1 MKDLKF
7 LPKEIM
13 NLNEKKIISLN
24 KDYIKEFSKVY
35 LNPSKVDKF
44 LRKNSDRIEND
55 IKTKFKKLQLHKDF
69 AIYANG
75 GFGRKEM
82 FPSSDVDLSLIE
94 INKVKNYE
102 NLENFISFMWDRG
115 YKVGHSVRSISDI
128 KKISKKD
135 LKEFTS
141 YLTRRAIISNES
153 IDKKITKA
161 LSGLWTRNNFYNHK
175 FIEQQRRHSE
185 FHSSA
190 YNLEP
195 DLKESPGTLRD
206 FQSALWIL
214 QHCYNL
220 DTFDS
225 INEANVLDGEF
236 NKTLKAYNFIKSLRF
251 ATNIATEKNRLNFE
265 AQVEISTYAKLNKK
279 SSKLSVEKM
288 MKDFYENAS
297 ILSYFNE
304 IIYER
309 FNEKTES
316 IFSKK
321 IYGIYKNKN
330 KIGIRNCDL
339 KQNKDLIFDIFIEI
353 GKNKNINVIDTQ
365 TKSQIKKNINLIDKK
380 FRRDNFHSK
389 QFLEILRSKYNLSS
403 ILKTMKTLG
412 VLQAYIPE
420 FAEVV
425 GQMQFDLF
433 HIYTVD
439 EHTFKV
445 VRNMRQMKLF
455 QQKGFELEYELI
467 NKIPKI
473 EILYIAGIFHD
484 LGKGKGGDHSEI
496 GAKTSFKFA
505 KRLGMSL
512 TDANLI
518 SWLVK
523 KHLIMSSI
531 SQKKDIGDPET
542 IDEFVKHVEQ
552 SEKLDY
558 LYLLTINDIRATNP
572 ALWNGWKHQL
582 LKDLYI
588 LSRSKINKEPIKASS
603 KTALERR
610 RNSLIEY
617 NNTDKKILEKYFS
630 NLSDGYFNKNVS
642 KSLKWQ
648 ASLILKN
655 KQKELIVGCRA
666 VFGNLIE
673 IFIKVENS
681 KGLFYKFTK
690 VLDCSGLEV
699 IDANIFTSI
708 DNKFAANT
716 FITKFSHHDRKFK
729 KSDLKELKKRIEKN
743 FTNFQKI
750 KNTQKKS
757 GKKSSFEKIINISD
771 SIYKDKKRNLIT
783 IETSDSQGLLVRI
796 AKVFFDNN
804 VSIFS
809 ARINTLGDR
818 IEDTFEV
825 EDHNKTLLD
834 KSKVKKIVA
843 TLKKV
848 V

>member
-1 MKDLKF
+1 MKG
-7 LPKEIM
+7 
-13 NLNEKKIISLN
+13 KIIS
-24 KDYIKEFSKVY
+24 IKEDF
-35 LNPSKVDKF
+35 LNEFPQIYQKPSKINKY
-44 LRKNSDRIEND
+44 LKKYSNKIEID
-55 IKTKFKKLQLHKDF
+55 IKDKFKKLELDKNF

-82 FPSSDVDLSLIE
+82 FPSSDIDLSIVEL
-94 INKVKNYE
+94 NKIQDYG
-102 NLENFISFMWDRG
+102 NLEKFISFMWDRG
-115 YKVGHSVRSISDI
+115 YKVGHSVRSINDI

-141 YLTRRAIISNES
+141 YLTRRAIISNQN
-153 IDKKITKA
+153 IDNKITKA
-161 LSGLWTRNNFYNHK
+161 LNGLWTRNNFYNQK

-214 QHCYNL
+214 QHCYGL
-220 DTFDS
+220 DSQDA
-225 INEANVLDGEF
+225 INKSGVIDGEF
-236 NKTLKAYNFIKSLRF
+236 KKAIEAYNFIKSLRF
-251 ATNIATEKNRLNFE
+251 ATNIATQKNRLNFE
-265 AQVEISTYAKLNKK
+265 AQIEVSKYAKLNKK
-279 SSKLSVEKM
+279 SSKASVEKM
-288 MKDFYENAS
+288 MKNYYENAS

-304 IIYER
+304 IIFEKY
-309 FNEKTES
+309 NEKKVN

-321 IYGIYKNKN
+321 ISGIYKNKN
-330 KIGIRNCDL
+330 KIGIRNIDI
-339 KQNKDLIFDIFIEI
+339 KKNKDLIFQIFIEI
-353 GKNKNINVIDTQ
+353 GKNKNINLIDTP
-365 TKSQIKKNINLIDKK
+365 TKSLIKKNINLIDEK
-380 FRRDNFHSK
+380 FIKQKIYSK

-403 ILKTMKTLG
+403 ILKTMKNLG

-420 FAEVV
+420 FANVV

-455 QQKGFELEYELI
+455 KQKGFELEYELI

-473 EILYIAGIFHD
+473 EILYLAGIFHD
-484 LGKGKGGDHSEI
+484 LGKGKGGDHSDI
-496 GAKTSFKFA
+496 GAKISYDFA
-505 KRLGMSL
+505 IRIGMSE
-512 TDANLI
+512 TDAGLI

-523 KHLIMSSI
+523 EHLIMSSI
-531 SQKKDIGDPET
+531 SQKKDIGEAET
-542 IDEFVKHVEQ
+542 IIEFAKQVEQ

-588 LSRSKINKEPIKASS
+588 LTRSKINKEPLIASS
-603 KTALERR
+603 SIALERKK
-610 RNSLIEY
+610 
-617 NNTDKKILEKYFS
+617 NTLLAFSGNDDEVLESYLS
-630 NLSDGYFNKNVS
+630 NLGNSYFNKNLS
-642 KSLKWQ
+642 ESLKWQ
-648 ASLILKN
+648 AALIVKN
-655 KQKELIVGCRA
+655 KDKDLIVGCKNI
-666 VFGNLIE
+666 FENLIE
-673 IFIKVENS
+673 IFIKVKNS

-690 VLDCSGLEV
+690 ILEHSGLEV
-699 IDANIFTSI
+699 IDANIFSST
-708 DNKFAANT
+708 DNTFAANT
-716 FITKFSHHDRKFK
+716 FITKFSHHDRKLLN
-729 KSDLKELKKRIEKN
+729 SDLIELKKRIEKN
-743 FTNFQKI
+743 FTEFNKI
-750 KNTQKKS
+750 KDFQKKS
-757 GKKSSFEKIINISD
+757 IKKNRFEKVINISN
-771 SIYKDKKRNLIT
+771 SINKDKGRNLIT
-783 IETSDSQGLLVRI
+783 IETSDSQGLLANI

-818 IEDTFEV
+818 VEDTFEI
-825 EDHNKTLLD
+825 ENHNKTLLGSN
-834 KSKVKKIVA
+834 KIEKIVA
-843 TLKKV
+843 DLEKV

>member
-1 MKDLKF
+1 MKG
-7 LPKEIM
+7 
-13 NLNEKKIISLN
+13 KIIS
-24 KDYIKEFSKVY
+24 IKEDF
-35 LNPSKVDKF
+35 LNEFPQIYQKPSKINKY
-44 LRKNSDRIEND
+44 LKKYSNKIEID
-55 IKTKFKKLQLHKDF
+55 IKNKFKKLELDKNF

-82 FPSSDVDLSLIE
+82 FPSSDIDLSIVEL
-94 INKVKNYE
+94 NKIQDYG
-102 NLENFISFMWDRG
+102 NLEKFISFMWDRG
-115 YKVGHSVRSISDI
+115 YKVGHSVRSINDI

-141 YLTRRAIISNES
+141 YLTRRAIISNQN
-153 IDKKITKA
+153 IDNKITKA
-161 LSGLWTRNNFYNHK
+161 LNGLWTRNNFYNQK

-214 QHCYNL
+214 QHCYGL
-220 DTFDS
+220 DSKDA
-225 INEANVLDGEF
+225 INKSGVIDGEF
-236 NKTLKAYNFIKSLRF
+236 KKAIEAYNFIKSLRF
-251 ATNIATEKNRLNFE
+251 ATNIATQKNRLNFE
-265 AQVEISTYAKLNKK
+265 AQIEVSKYAKLNKK
-279 SSKLSVEKM
+279 SSKASVEKM
-288 MKDFYENAS
+288 MKNYYENAS

-304 IIYER
+304 IIFEKY
-309 FNEKTES
+309 NEKKVN

-321 IYGIYKNKN
+321 IIGIYKNKN
-330 KIGIRNCDL
+330 KIGIRNIDI
-339 KQNKDLIFDIFIEI
+339 KKNKDLIFQIFIEI
-353 GKNKNINVIDTQ
+353 GKNKNINLIDTP
-365 TKSQIKKNINLIDKK
+365 TKSLIKKNINLIDEK
-380 FRRDNFHSK
+380 FIKQKIYSK

-403 ILKTMKTLG
+403 ILKTMKNLG

-420 FAEVV
+420 FANVV

-455 QQKGFELEYELI
+455 KQKGFELEYELI

-473 EILYIAGIFHD
+473 EILYLAGIFHD
-484 LGKGKGGDHSEI
+484 LGKGKGGDHSDI
-496 GAKTSFKFA
+496 GAKISYDFA
-505 KRLGMSL
+505 IRIGMSE
-512 TDANLI
+512 TDAGLI

-523 KHLIMSSI
+523 EHLIMSSI
-531 SQKKDIGDPET
+531 SQKKDIGEAET
-542 IDEFVKHVEQ
+542 IIEFAKQVEQ

-588 LSRSKINKEPIKASS
+588 LTRSKINKEPLIASS
-603 KTALERR
+603 SIALERKK
-610 RNSLIEY
+610 
-617 NNTDKKILEKYFS
+617 NTLLAFSVNDGEVLESYLS
-630 NLSDGYFNKNVS
+630 NLGNSYFNKNLS
-642 KSLKWQ
+642 ESLKWQ
-648 ASLILKN
+648 AALIVKN
-655 KQKELIVGCRA
+655 KDKDLIVGCKNI
-666 VFGNLIE
+666 FENLIE
-673 IFIKVENS
+673 IFIKVKNS

-690 VLDCSGLEV
+690 ILEHSGLEV
-699 IDANIFTSI
+699 IDANIFSST
-708 DNKFAANT
+708 DNTFAANT
-716 FITKFSHHDRKFK
+716 FITKFSHHDRKLLN
-729 KSDLKELKKRIEKN
+729 SDLIELKKRIEKN
-743 FTNFQKI
+743 FTEFNKI
-750 KNTQKKS
+750 KDFQKKS
-757 GKKSSFEKIINISD
+757 IKKNRFEKVINISN
-771 SIYKDKKRNLIT
+771 SINKDKGRNLIT
-783 IETSDSQGLLVRI
+783 IETSDSQGLLANI

-818 IEDTFEV
+818 VEDTFEI
-825 EDHNKTLLD
+825 ENHNKTLLGSN
-834 KSKVKKIVA
+834 KIEKIVA
-843 TLKKV
+843 DLEKV